1 MAKSEEEDEPDEEVD
16 EVEEED
22 EVEEVVEEA
31 EMKVMRLN
39 SRPLG
44 MSAERE
50 AKMAPETREEGKR
63 RKMEEMSQ

>member
-1 MAKSEEEDEPDEEVD
+1 MAKSEEEDGPDEEVD
-16 EVEEED
+16 EVEE
-22 EVEEVVEEA
+22 VVVEA